1 MIWLVFGMF
10 WLGALV
16 GATIMAA
23 LAVSSNTDDMMDLR
37 STAWDQGY
45 FAGMQDAD
53 QATEHDA

>member
-10 WLGALV
+10 WFGVLV

-23 LAVSSNTDDMMDLR
+23 LTVSSNVDDMVELR
-37 STAWDQGY
+37 ATAWDQGY

-53 QATEHDA
+53 QADRDA